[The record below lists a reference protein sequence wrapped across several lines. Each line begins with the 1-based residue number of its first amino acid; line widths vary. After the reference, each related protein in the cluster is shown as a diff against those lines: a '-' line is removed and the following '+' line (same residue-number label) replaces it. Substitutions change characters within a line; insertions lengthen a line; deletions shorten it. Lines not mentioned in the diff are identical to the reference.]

1 MTETP
6 QKMVQIYAGPWPI
19 VLDKVGFSGVDD
31 VIELTDDEMKTRRIQ
46 TPALPVYS
54 PVSPSYEQVTL
65 PIQVQEVLE
74 IVEQPISLQ
83 VISAKLQVFTTM
95 KQFEDL
101 QKWMNR
107 VEELARAHG
116 IGLRFTLDKGSRTVQ
131 HSMDF
136 KPEAAS

>member
-6 QKMVQIYAGPWPI
+6 QKMVRIYAGPWPI
-19 VLDKVGFSGVDD
+19 VLDKVDFSGVDD

-101 QKWMNR
+101 QQWMNR
-107 VEELARAHG
+107 LEELARAHG